1 MMRNSIKHIMKNARR
16 KLEIPLPAAML
27 CKLQRDK
34 YRENCWAV
42 GQNNTKY
49 VCIVEANDS
58 MRIRMEGSRLK
69 NHEDHTAGTR
79 MNSLSHYNMVHKFTP
94 MPQALKIP
102 DAKAAV
108 EKECEKMEE
117 SWHGSGR
124 KSETKMRC
132 SLMQGG
138 QKSIFRRWWISVIS
152 RIRSWS
158 HSFKNTKV
166 ESYSEVTL

>member
-1 MMRNSIKHIMKNARR
+1 MDIQEETDKNTNDFQARHFVARDLERYVRCIETQRREKSGLSRNQNSTMPEDCVVFTSLILMMRFSIKDIMKNARR

-49 VCIVEANDS
+49 VCIDEANDS

-69 NHEDHTAGTR
+69 NHEDHTAGKR
-79 MNSLSHYNMVHKFTP
+79 MNSLSHYNMVLKFTP
-94 MPQALKIP
+94 MPQAFEIP

-108 EKECEKMEE
+108 EK
-117 SWHGSGR
+117 
-124 KSETKMRC
+124 
-132 SLMQGG
+132 
-138 QKSIFRRWWISVIS
+138 
-152 RIRSWS
+152 
-158 HSFKNTKV
+158 
-166 ESYSEVTL
+166 